1 MAQQQDKPS
10 IFQNPYFKFGLWTV
24 VLIFVSFRLS
34 NFWWLGVIP
43 VIFDLFVWKKVLKN
57 KIFKTVFWMLV
68 YLLWVVWMD
77 TYWLLIGL
85 PVVFDLYYSKKV
97 NWTFWKPRDPAKK
110 TFVTEWVDAIIFAVV
125 AATII
130 RMFLIEAFTIPTSS
144 MEKSMLVGDYLFVSK
159 YHYGPKLPNTPLSF
173 PFVHHTLPLTDH
185 TPSYS
190 ELIQRPY
197 ERLAGIED
205 VSRNDIVV
213 FNFPE
218 GDTVCA
224 NMQAASYYALVRNYG
239 RKAILEDKIAGDI
252 IVRPV
257 DKKENYIKRC
267 VAIPGDEI
275 KIVDSQM
282 FVNGEKQETFDAMQY
297 NYFIVTGGQA
307 INKKFLDKY
316 GISNE
321 DAESSQR
328 FVQIQDDINF
338 IKSNVELSQFNMA
351 NLYIFPLT
359 PKKAEAIKK
368 NPFIKSVVRYVKPA
382 GQYNDGVFPH
392 APKYYKWNEDNFGPL
407 YIPKRG
413 DVLDLTEANIRI
425 YERLIR
431 IYEKNEL
438 EIKGD
443 KIFINGQ
450 ETNTYKVKM
459 NYYWLMGDNRHN
471 SADSRFWGFVPEDHV
486 VGKALMVW
494 FSSDKDKSFPSNIRW
509 ERILTMIH

>member
-1 MAQQQDKPS
+1 MSA
-10 IFQNPYFKFGLWTV
+10 
-24 VLIFVSFRLS
+24 
-34 NFWWLGVIP
+34 LGIKAEIIP
-43 VIFDLFVWKKVLKN
+43 
-57 KIFKTVFWMLV
+57 KI
-68 YLLWVVWMD
+68 WVVWMD
-77 TYWLLIGL
+77 AYWLLIGL
-85 PVVFDLYYSKKV
+85 PVVFDLYYTNKV

-110 TFVTEWVDAIIFAVV
+110 TFVIEWVDAVIFAVV

-173 PFVHHTLPLTDH
+173 PFVHHTLPLTKN

-190 ELIQRPY
+190 ELIKLPY
-197 ERLAGIED
+197 QRLAGLED

-224 NMQAASYYALVRNYG
+224 NLQAASYYALVRQYG
-239 RKAILEDKIAGDI
+239 RKAILKDKIAGEI
-252 IVRPV
+252 LVRPV

-275 KIVDSQM
+275 KIVNSQM
-282 FVNGEKQETFDAMQY
+282 FVNGKEQETFNDMQY
-297 NYFIVTGGQA
+297 NYFIATGGQA
-307 INKKFLDKY
+307 INKKFLGKY
-316 GISNE
+316 GISFE
-321 DAESSQR
+321 DAESAQR

-338 IKSNVELSQFNMA
+338 IKSNPELNKYNMA

-359 PKKAEAIKK
+359 PKKAEEIKN
-368 NPFIKSVVRYVKPA
+368 NPFIKSVVRYVKPE

-392 APKYYKWNEDNFGPL
+392 KPNLYRWNEDNFGPL
-407 YIPKRG
+407 TIPKRG
-413 DVLDLTEANIRI
+413 MKMKLTASNIYLYKRAIQI
-425 YERLIR
+425 YEG
-431 IYEKNEL
+431 NEL
-438 EIKGD
+438 RIEGENIY
-443 KIFINGQ
+443 ING
-450 ETNTYKVKM
+450 ELTDSYTFKM

-494 FSSDKDKSFPSNIRW
+494 FSSDKDKSFPANIRW
-509 ERILTMIH
+509 DRVLTMIH